1 MPSSTISQGVLMK
14 IKWDDTHESILTSR
28 LQVAN
33 SNYSCVFFDLHEKE
47 NLKLNQLPTFYNQ
60 ENLPKN
66 QDFHSSW
73 KIKWSGHGVQTQC
86 LHLYMAKTGWCWI
99 TAVPLKWGKKSSACH
114 SPLQSLLIPNM
125 EVEYPLSCFIL
136 YLPWMLSAWSTWA
149 HVDLQS
155 SFRFYFCFWLQLS
168 NGLIDHQS
176 TY

>member
-1 MPSSTISQGVLMK
+1 MIHMKVFWPLDYKLQIQTTAVFSLICTKKKIFNWISYQHFTTRR
-14 IKWDDTHESILTSR
+14 IY
-28 LQVAN
+28 Q
-33 SNYSCVFFDLHEKE
+33 
-47 NLKLNQLPTFYNQ
+47 
-60 ENLPKN
+60 KN

-99 TAVPLKWGKKSSACH
+99 TAVPLKCGKKSSACH

-155 SFRFYFCFWLQLS
+155 SFRFYFCFWFQLS